1 MFFGL
6 LIDILH
12 IWIAYSVLWVN
23 LSSWK
28 GYNRNYEDSKFVLP
42 MVDYSWLYPIIYQN
56 INFES
61 IYIQRFILFQIS
73 NMFTRQKVLGTF
85 LFWPDVTLSSTIPN
99 RYWRNNRKFMASD
112 TINKGNNILLNTNKS
127 TIQIQYIKI
136 QLTKQVLHHRKNW
149 YRNGPDL
156 VQAFQKKWWV
166 ESRFYGAPNLPLPLR
181 CK

>member
-12 IWIAYSVLWVN
+12 IWIAHSVIWVN
-23 LSSWK
+23 LSNWK

-42 MVDYSWLYPIIYQN
+42 MVDFSWLYPITSQNIEYIN
-56 INFES
+56 INFET
-61 IYIQRFILFQIS
+61 IYIQRFILFQRL

-112 TINKGNNILLNTNKS
+112 TINKGNNISLNNNKS
-127 TIQIQYIKI
+127 TTKTTQYIKS
-136 QLTKQVLHHRKNW
+136 NW
-149 YRNGPDL
+149 KKTGTPPLEEL
-156 VQAFQKKWWV
+156 VPKWSWLSTGISNEMV
-166 ESRFYGAPNLPLPLR
+166 G
-181 CK
+181 